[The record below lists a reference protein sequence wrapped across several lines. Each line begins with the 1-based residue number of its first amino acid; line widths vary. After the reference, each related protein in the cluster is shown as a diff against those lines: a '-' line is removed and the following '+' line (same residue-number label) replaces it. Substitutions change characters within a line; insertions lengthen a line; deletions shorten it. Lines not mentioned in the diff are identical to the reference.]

1 MTFFRRAPPL
11 VLLPAQT
18 QLFVRTFAG
27 YTTYTYSDL
36 KASPSSVTFNLANT
50 GKVEGTE
57 TSQLYLRFP
66 DAADEPPLQLKGFAK
81 TTLAP
86 GTNTTVTITLTL
98 AEFSVWSVLQHKWV
112 VVPGEFGVMVGGS
125 SADLPLKGSMHVPAP
140 L

>member
-1 MTFFRRAPPL
+1 MRQERASVATRDRVDYTFSWHKPEYY
-11 VLLPAQT
+11 
-18 QLFVRTFAG
+18 VRTFSG
-27 YTTYTYSDL
+27 YTTFTYSAL
-36 KASPSSVTFNLANT
+36 KASTSSVTFNLANT

-98 AEFSVWSVLQHKWV
+98 AEFSVWSVLQH
-112 VVPGEFGVMVGGS
+112 
-125 SADLPLKGSMHVPAP
+125 
-140 L
+140 